1 MFKLGLNAKLMRG
14 ATGATGTTLVKN
26 IKDLAVSLTK
36 ATADATTR
44 AAEGW
49 EVFLATLKSAS
60 LTFNMLYDPEDSD
73 FVVFLNA
80 FLGNEGLSLFVT
92 DGEGSG
98 IDADWDV
105 SKFDWNQALRE
116 GQEFSVELVLMASE
130 RAPTWVDGTASS
142 DGGSE
147 ASNS

>member
-80 FLGNEGLSLFVT
+80 FLGMRVFPFLSPT
-92 DGEGSG
+92 AKG
-98 IDADWDV
+98 A
-105 SKFDWNQALRE
+105 
-116 GQEFSVELVLMASE
+116 AST
-130 RAPTWVDGTASS
+130 RTGMFPNSIGTRHFGKGRNFPLNWS
-142 DGGSE
+142 
-147 ASNS
+147 